1 MVVAPEREAAAVGL
15 SVLKDGGNAVDAAV
29 ATAFALAVTHP
40 SAGNLGGG
48 GFVLYRAPDG
58 SHAALDFRETAPAAL
73 LPSMFLD
80 ASGHAD
86 PAKSVS
92 GGLSVGVP
100 GSVAGLA
107 EAHRRWGSRP
117 WSELLRPAIRLCR
130 DGVVISPGFAQ
141 VLAEEGGR
149 LAANPAARA
158 IFTKDG
164 IPLKE
169 GDRLLQKDLAK
180 TLELIAARGPA
191 AFYDGPVADAVIRGV
206 RETGGVM
213 THGDLRAYRAVERV
227 PLTGSYRG
235 KTIIA
240 FPPPSSGGVVLLQ
253 TLAMLERFDLAKSG
267 AGSAL
272 TLHRIAEAERR
283 AFADRSDS
291 LGDPDAVTVPVAAL
305 LDPAY
310 LVRRGASIRDDRA
323 TPSSRIR
330 PGAVAPTEG
339 VNTMHLS
346 IADARGSV
354 VAWTTTLNSSYGAA
368 IVAPGTGVLLNN
380 EMDDFALTGGVPNQF
395 GLVGGRANAVAGGK
409 RPLSSMCPTIV
420 EDPAAP
426 GRPILVLGSPG
437 GPRIISAVLQTILH
451 VLDDGMTLQEAVDAP
466 RIHEQWLP
474 DEIAHERRA
483 LAPEVAAGL
492 ARRGHKLT
500 ERDWIGDVLAI
511 GVDAGGRWT
520 GAADP
525 RQEGVALGY

>member
-15 SVLKDGGNAVDAAV
+15 RVLKDGGNAVDAAV

-48 GFVLYRAPDG
+48 GFLLYRAPDV
-58 SHAALDFRETAPAAL
+58 RETAPGAL

-86 PAKSVS
+86 PAKSLA

-130 DGVVISPGFAQ
+130 EGVVISPGFAQ
-141 VLAEEGGR
+141 VLTEEGSR
-149 LAANPAARA
+149 LAANSEARA

-164 IPLKE
+164 VPLKE
-169 GDRLLQKDLAK
+169 GDRLVQKDLAK
-180 TLELIAARGPA
+180 TLELIAAGGPA
-191 AFYDGPVADAVIRGV
+191 AFYDGPVADAFQVAGGPV
-206 RETGGVM
+206 DGGGGVM
-213 THGDLRAYRAVERV
+213 THGDLRAYRAVPRV

-240 FPPPSSGGVVLLQ
+240 FPPPSSGGIVLLQ
-253 TLAMLERFDLAKSG
+253 ALAMLERFDLAKSG

-283 AFADRSDS
+283 AFADRSVY

-310 LVRRGASIRDDRA
+310 LEGRAASIRDDRA

-330 PGAVAPTEG
+330 PGTVPVAEG

-346 IADARGSV
+346 IADARGAV
-354 VAWTTTLNSSYGAA
+354 VALTTTLNSSYGAA

-380 EMDDFALTGGVPNQF
+380 EMDDFAVSAGVPNQF

-420 EDPAAP
+420 EDKGAR

-451 VLDDGMTLQEAVDAP
+451 VVDDHMTLQEAVDAP

-483 LAPEVAAGL
+483 FAPEIAAGL
-492 ARRGHKLT
+492 AKRGHKLT

-511 GVDAGGRWT
+511 GVDASGRWT